1 MPLSDEIKMALAST
15 EESSTRA
22 RRIAFFMQVAV
33 ILTCMAVWQQMEG
46 TWLNRRLVVAQA
58 AKFLLDC
65 EQEGT
70 PSDQCK
76 ESLKK
81 SFSSRETWLRPA
93 FLFKPEPP
101 TPEQVEAYVDQWHLT
116 SEQAGKNVEN
126 LQQAMANRVLAIG
139 IPVLGISVD
148 LNDLSVLSGFSF
160 IILLSWFN
168 FSLRRYRDNV
178 YDLFRRTTDRER
190 ASLPDVYDLLR
201 MTQVLTVP
209 EPRIHNDTQSTK
221 KSDPKSRYFRVK
233 NALVSFRKRT
243 LTVTNFILLSS
254 LGAQLI
260 ALVVDLGT
268 TDAGN
273 HLNRTLTR
281 FENSLAVLLTLY
293 VFARTL
299 HCYSILNDAR
309 KHWTSALE
317 EAQKPL
323 PNGANHPTFDRE
335 QIQVEL
341 SLPENSNNEPVI
353 KR

>member
-1 MPLSDEIKMALAST
+1 MSLSDETKMALAST

-58 AKFLLDC
+58 AKSLLDC
-65 EQEGT
+65 EKNGT
-70 PSDQCK
+70 PKDQCK

-81 SFSSRETWLRPA
+81 SFSSRKTWLRPA
-93 FLFKPEPP
+93 FLFQPEPP
-101 TPEQVEAYVDQWHLT
+101 ADEQVTAYIDQWHLT

-126 LQQAMANRVLAIG
+126 LQQAMANRVLAVG

-148 LNDLSVLSGFSF
+148 LNDLSALSGFSF

-178 YDLFRRTTDRER
+178 HDLFRRTADHER

-209 EPRIHNDTQSTK
+209 EARIPADISNVEDV
-221 KSDPKSRYFRVK
+221 PGLRYRKVRAAF
-233 NALVSFRKRT
+233 VSFRKRI

-254 LGAQLI
+254 LGAQLV
-260 ALVVDLGT
+260 ALIVDLGT
-268 TDAGN
+268 TDAGY
-273 HLNRTLTR
+273 HLNRALTI
-281 FENSLAVLLTLY
+281 FENSLAVVLTLY
-293 VFARTL
+293 VFVRTL
-299 HCYSILNDAR
+299 HCYSILKDANA
-309 KHWTSALE
+309 HWKWALT

-323 PNGANHPTFDRE
+323 PNANDHPGFNQE
-335 QIQVEL
+335 KIQVEL
-341 SLPENSNNEPVI
+341 SLAENSSKETV
-353 KR
+353 KKL